1 MTRAAVMMD
10 FVELNIFI
18 LVHWLEYIRLVR
30 TDVMACVKKIFN
42 GGFFGSWVE
51 FLIKTNS

>member
-10 FVELNIFI
+10 FVELNMFI

-30 TDVMACVKKIFN
+30 TDVLTCVKKIFS